1 MCFCFHTNKLTTIF
15 AFKKI
20 LKSMKTRWFCP
31 ISISRKNRLLY
42 NGYLEFIQSTVC
54 STIRILKGLRDYN
67 DHAHDDPLRILEF
80 WRVWKQLR
88 WNGLVLEDPCAHHL
102 LLRRPT
108 VSWPPPF
115 YWAPDFQT
123 KFFTKN
129 QIIHFLTFSIGFQRF
144 NFHLKFNMK
153 KKYTF

>member
-1 MCFCFHTNKLTTIF
+1 MYKERVNSCVFVFKQTSKLRYFH
-15 AFKKI
+15 
-20 LKSMKTRWFCP
+20 
-31 ISISRKNRLLY
+31 SRKSWSQGKPDDFVQCPKVGKIKYYLY
-42 NGYLEFIQSTVC
+42 NGYLEFIQGTVC

-129 QIIHFLTFSIGFQRF
+129 QIIH
-144 NFHLKFNMK
+144 
-153 KKYTF
+153 